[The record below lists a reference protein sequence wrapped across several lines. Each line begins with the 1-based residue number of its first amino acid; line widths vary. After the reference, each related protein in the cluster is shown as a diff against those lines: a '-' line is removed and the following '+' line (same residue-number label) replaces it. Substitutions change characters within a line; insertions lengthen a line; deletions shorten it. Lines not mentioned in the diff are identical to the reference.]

1 MKRLLLL
8 IGLCLAAYTC
18 SKGEDNSPIAPIKYT
33 VSVSATSGGSVS
45 TSGGEYNENTS
56 VSITANPQQGYEF
69 SGWTGTNLTG
79 SSISVKVISN
89 QTITANFTRSIYTLT
104 IVSVGSGEV
113 TQQIINSA
121 RGEDYESGKNIRLT
135 ATPESEFLFYDWE
148 QLQNNLSENSYEN
161 PLDIVMDQ
169 SKTVTATFEEKLPL
183 INPDNTDKNNTVG
196 KWKIRKKRPGSQSST
211 SARVVDCDIDDIILR
226 SDYSFTII
234 TQTQTITG
242 QYTIDSETS
251 ISLYQEET
259 KIGMLTDII
268 LTESF
273 ISFNIDLTGV
283 CNEILEADKDPT
295 YDEATDPI
303 APSNTGSSTIASK
316 PCTIDTELTSE
327 NINQTISLGDSI
339 QNILIAVTVG
349 STCTE
354 TLSVSSSNLP
364 EGVSVSLDNNQITI
378 SGTPLSNSIGIFDYD
393 IILNVASP
401 TSIISGTI
409 TVENNTTTETNPNQ
423 GGGGNNSGT
432 VSDTNNTGTTTSTT
446 SADTTPPVISIT
458 GQARIFL
465 NYGDTYTDQ
474 GATATDDVSGDLTS
488 SIVTTNPVDT
498 LNSGTYTVTYTVT
511 DAASNTTSIG
521 RIVTVNEIAPSP
533 DLTPPV
539 ISITGSASITLTEGD
554 TYADAGATATDDV
567 SGDLTSSIVT
577 TNPVDTSS
585 PGTYTVTYTVTDA
598 ASNTTSIGR
607 IVNVNAAPSA
617 DTTPPVI
624 SITGSAS
631 ITITERDTYTDQGAT
646 ATDDV
651 SGDLTSSIVTTNPV
665 DTSTPGTYTVT
676 YTVTDA
682 ASNTTSIGR
691 IVNVNAAIS
700 AETYTIN
707 VTASNASD
715 YTLSGADRNGNVT
728 GNDPSVT
735 VNVGDTIDFAVDASG
750 HPFYLKTVQGTGTS
764 DLISDVTNNG
774 ATNET
779 VSWTPTASGTY
790 YYQCSL
796 HNGMNGTITVN

>member
-242 QYTIDSETS
+242 QYTIGSETS
-251 ISLYQEET
+251 ISLYQGET
-259 KIGMLTDII
+259 NIGMLTDII

-521 RIVTVNEIAPSP
+521 RIV
-533 DLTPPV
+533 
-539 ISITGSASITLTEGD
+539 
-554 TYADAGATATDDV
+554 
-567 SGDLTSSIVT
+567 
-577 TNPVDTSS
+577 
-585 PGTYTVTYTVTDA
+585 
-598 ASNTTSIGR
+598 
-607 IVNVNAAPSA
+607 
-617 DTTPPVI
+617 
-624 SITGSAS
+624 
-631 ITITERDTYTDQGAT
+631 
-646 ATDDV
+646 
-651 SGDLTSSIVTTNPV
+651 
-665 DTSTPGTYTVT
+665 
-676 YTVTDA
+676 
-682 ASNTTSIGR
+682 
-691 IVNVNAAIS
+691 NVNAAIS

>member
-69 SGWTGTNLTG
+69 SGWTGTSLTG

-242 QYTIDSETS
+242 QYTIGSETS
-251 ISLYQEET
+251 ISLYQGET
-259 KIGMLTDII
+259 NIGMLTDII

-432 VSDTNNTGTTTSTT
+432 VSDTNNTGTTTS
-446 SADTTPPVISIT
+446 ADTTPPVISIT
-458 GQARIFL
+458 GSASITITER
-465 NYGDTYTDQ
+465 DTYTDQ

-498 LNSGTYTVTYTVT
+498 ST
-511 DAASNTTSIG
+511 
-521 RIVTVNEIAPSP
+521 
-533 DLTPPV
+533 
-539 ISITGSASITLTEGD
+539 
-554 TYADAGATATDDV
+554 
-567 SGDLTSSIVT
+567 
-577 TNPVDTSS
+577 

-735 VNVGDTIDFAVDASG
+735 VNIGDTIDFAVDASG

-779 VSWTPTASGTY
+779 VSWTPTTSGTY